1 MAVTLGALLFAGPLG
16 GVFSFGTLVA
26 ASQTIIGVGLSV
38 GLNLLSGA
46 LNRPRS
52 PKPEDV
58 QNILRQSV
66 TVRTRHYGR
75 VRVGGSLA
83 FIETADGDLYQ
94 IIVHGQGPID
104 AYEQVFIDNRPVS
117 LDGGGGVTTAP
128 YNPTIQVI
136 ESYLGATSQTAIATI
151 VSDFPTLWSS
161 DHRLR
166 GLACSMFKAGIVDQD
181 EVMDIYPNRI
191 PALNRVIRGAL
202 VYDPRDMST
211 AWSGNAALIM
221 RDYLT
226 HADGMQLPSSLI
238 DDTMFGTAA
247 NVCDESVAVKAGGTI
262 PRYAIGLS
270 YNLDADPIDVITR
283 IIAATDGRLFITS
296 EGKVGFSVGKW
307 ATPTVTIDDAAGH
320 IIDYEMSDGAGP
332 FTLCNEVIVKYT
344 HVEAGYKEVTCDP
357 WRDET
362 SIGDLGEVRS
372 DSPEL
377 YEIQHHNHA
386 RRIAKIMQK
395 RSAPRWQGTIVT
407 TLHGLNAWDQRW
419 INLKISDLEIDGTFE
434 IAAPPAIDTQTM
446 TMSFQVQSIDAGI
459 YDFDAA
465 TEEGTAPANPDAL
478 TAAAIPA
485 PTGVATSAVKVV
497 LGTLTFEDSVFNPV
511 TEENEIDEQEQDIEA
526 YVARIVWNAPPRKGL
541 TAEVQYSLDGSTWTG
556 LSVGAET
563 RRADTPPM
571 QRGSMVWLRVRFR
584 AVGAASSWVTGTA
597 VSIPV

>member
-52 PKPEDV
+52 PKPQDV

-66 TVRTRHYGR
+66 TVRSRHYGR

-83 FIETADGDLYQ
+83 FIEEKDGDLYQ

-104 AYEQVFIDNRPVS
+104 AYEQVYIDNRPVS
-117 LDGGGGVTTAP
+117 LNGSGGVTTDP
-128 YNPTIQVI
+128 YDPADQNL
-136 ESYLGATSQTAIATI
+136 ESYLGSTSQTANATI
-151 VSDFPTLWSS
+151 VSEFPSLWTSN
-161 DHRLR
+161 HRLR
-166 GLACSMFKAGIVDQD
+166 GLAYTMFKAGSVDQD
-181 EVMDIYPNRI
+181 EVMEVYPNRI
-191 PALNRVIRGAL
+191 PALNRVVRGAL
-202 VYDPRDMST
+202 VYDPRNAST
-211 AWSGNAALIM
+211 AWSRNAALIM

-238 DDTMFGTAA
+238 DDASFSTAA
-247 NVCDESVAVKAGGTI
+247 NVCDENVTIKAGGTI

-270 YNLDADPIDVITR
+270 YNLDADPIDVISR
-283 IIAATDGRLFITS
+283 IIAATDGRLYITT
-296 EGKVGFSVGKW
+296 EGKIGFSVGKW
-307 ATPTVTIDDAAGH
+307 VAPTVTIDDAAGH
-320 IIDYEMSDGAGP
+320 IIDYEMSDGTGP

-344 HVEAGYKEVTCDP
+344 HVEPGYKEATCDP
-357 WRDET
+357 WRDEA
-362 SIGDLGEVRS
+362 SISELGEVRS
-372 DSPEL
+372 DSPEI

-386 RRIAKIMQK
+386 RRIAKIRQK

-419 INLKISDLEIDGTFE
+419 INLKIPEFDIDGTFE
-434 IAAPPAIDTQTM
+434 IIAPPSIDTQSMTM
-446 TMSFQVQSIDAGI
+446 TFQVQSFDADT

-465 TEEGTAPANPDAL
+465 TEEGTGPANPEAG
-478 TAAAIPA
+478 AAATVPA
-485 PTGVATSAVKVV
+485 PTGVTTSAVKVT
-497 LGTLTFEDSVFNPV
+497 LGKVTFDDTVYDPD
-511 TEENEIDEQEQDIEA
+511 TEENDVVGQEQDIEA

-541 TAEVQYSLDGSTWTG
+541 TAEVQYSLDNSTWSG
-556 LSVGAET
+556 LSVGAEI

-571 QRGSMVWLRVRFR
+571 ERGSTVWMRVRFR
-584 AVGAASSWVTGTA
+584 TMGGRSSWVNGTA
-597 VSIPV
+597 VSIPA